1 MKTTKGRGIT
11 VLCADKRIY
20 HAQTHTFNVDP
31 EYEEWET
38 KDTDGVE
45 YELKKVPFTV
55 SVDGLFCIK
64 DNPEDNPD
72 SADST
77 EVLDMIGQKVDL
89 MLKISIDNAPLA
101 SYKAKAVVGS
111 FEGSESVPNKATY
124 KATFKGEGLTK
135 VVDELKA

>member
-20 HAQTHTFNVDP
+20 HARTHTFNVDP

-89 MLKISIDNAPLA
+89 VLKISIDNAPLA

>member
-11 VLCADKRIY
+11 VMCSDKRIY
-20 HAQTHTFNVDP
+20 HAQTHTFEVSP

-38 KDTDGVE
+38 KDTSGVE
-45 YELKKVPFTV
+45 YEVKKVPFTI

-64 DNPEDNPD
+64 DGPEDNPE

-77 EVLDMIGQKVDL
+77 EVLDMIGQTVDL
-89 MLKISIDNAPLA
+89 MLKISIDNTPLA
-101 SYKAKAVVGS
+101 SYKAKAVVSG
-111 FEGSESVPNKATY
+111 FEGSETVPSKATY

>member
-89 MLKISIDNAPLA
+89 VLKISIDNAPLA